1 MRTNRYAV
9 RSFAAFTCCLTKD
22 RTELSS
28 DDRHFE
34 HILLSYTIG
43 SSAVIKRKELQ
54 LAADLRGSHDLLN
67 KNIAM
72 QKVDAM

>member
-1 MRTNRYAV
+1 M
-9 RSFAAFTCCLTKD
+9 
-22 RTELSS
+22 ELSS
-28 DDRHFE
+28 GDRHFE
-34 HILLSYTIG
+34 HILLSYTVG

-67 KNIAM
+67 KNIAV